1 MCVEKDFVT
10 NSEWWTPTDFPVRE
24 MQRLA
29 FLIDGRMT
37 MLEMCHRF
45 LSAKETIYIASWGL
59 TPELP
64 MVRGKHHR
72 AGADGSPEQ
81 EVLLSWLRDKG
92 LSEADLQFWQ
102 KCEVLSVVNVL
113 GYAVSKGVDVRIL
126 LWDTL
131 KVPFQAGTKQVKE
144 TLDAVGVQCVLDDSQ
159 LTIEHPIASL
169 HQKAIT
175 VDGQFAFV
183 GGIDLMAEPDGNHDR
198 WDTKG
203 HVYDNVLRVGK
214 NGKLAYGWHDMHIT
228 FEGPAVADV
237 EANFCQRWNALH
249 IRRDAAFTEL
259 LQPSSPQEHQADT
272 QVEKIQMQVV
282 RTIPRN
288 TYAFALEDGIS
299 TILDAYQR
307 AFAQAQRSI
316 YLENQYFWRRT
327 FLGLETPLVSLPT
340 EVMEQ
345 LFTSLADALNRG
357 VTVTMLLPDNPNVG
371 RDFTDDGLKF
381 LWELAPEAVE
391 AGKLQVYTL
400 ATSVQKDEAV
410 YYRPIYIHAK
420 VAIVDDQWVT
430 IGSANL
436 NNRGMR
442 DDAEINV
449 ALQHPTMARG
459 LRILLQAEHLGLA
472 DEDTLFRVVETMGRT
487 DPTSHMQSMDQGLQ
501 QEWQRL
507 ERLLG
512 EPEAAMNVLRQ
523 QAQTNL
529 QSIKERRLL
538 SGHIVPYIRRDL
550 AQEYDISV
558 DAGSGWL
565 DHLND
570 NDVPFDKQS
579 SEDDTSDEQTIEEIS
594 AP

>member
-1 MCVEKDFVT
+1 MRIEKDFVT
-10 NSEWWTPTDFPVRE
+10 DSAWWTPTDFPVRE

-45 LSAKETIYIASWGL
+45 LSATKTIYIASWGL
-59 TPELP
+59 TPDLP
-64 MVRGKHHR
+64 LVRGKHHR
-72 AGADGSPEQ
+72 AGEDGSAEQ
-81 EVLLSWLRDKG
+81 ETLLRWLRGKR
-92 LSEADLQFWQ
+92 LSEADIQFWQ
-102 KCEVLSVVNVL
+102 KCETLSVVNVL
-113 GYAVSKGVDVRIL
+113 GYAVSKGVEVRVL
-126 LWDTL
+126 LWDALTI
-131 KVPFQAGTKQVKE
+131 PFQAGPKQVQE
-144 TLDAVGVQCVLDDSQ
+144 ALEAVGVQCLLDDSH

-175 VDGQFAFV
+175 VDGRIAFV
-183 GGIDLMAEPDGNHDR
+183 GGIDLMSEQDGEHDR

-203 HVYDNVLRVGK
+203 HVYDNLLRLRK
-214 NGKLAYGWHDMHIT
+214 NGKLAYGWHDMHLT

-237 EANFCQRWNALH
+237 EANFCQRWNAVLL
-249 IRRDAAFTEL
+249 RRNPDSQDAI
-259 LQPSSPQEHQADT
+259 QPSAPETLQAPEKL
-272 QVEKIQMQVV
+272 EKIQMQVV

-288 TYAFALEDGIS
+288 TYSFALEDGIG
-299 TILDAYQR
+299 TILDIYQR
-307 AFAQAQRSI
+307 AFAQAQHSI

-327 FLGLETPLVSLPT
+327 YLGLETPLLSLPT

-345 LFTSLADALNRG
+345 LFTSLAEALNRG
-357 VTVTMLLPDNPNVG
+357 VIVTLLLPDNPNVG

-381 LWELAPEAVE
+381 LWELAPEAVTS
-391 AGKLQVYTL
+391 GKLQVYTL
-400 ATSVQKDEAV
+400 ASSVQKEAAI

-442 DDAEINV
+442 DDAELNV
-449 ALQHPTMARG
+449 ALLHPTMARG
-459 LRILLQAEHLGLA
+459 LRILLMAEHLGLA

-487 DPTSHMQSMDQGLQ
+487 DPTAHLRDMDASLQ
-501 QEWQRL
+501 KEWQRL
-507 ERLLG
+507 QQLLG
-512 EPEAAMNVLRQ
+512 DPQDALALLAR
-523 QAQTNL
+523 QAQTNIEAVKAR
-529 QSIKERRLL
+529 QLL

-550 AQEYDISV
+550 AEAYGIEV
-558 DAGSGWL
+558 DAANGWL

-570 NDVPFDKQS
+570 KDIPFEIDS
-579 SEDDTSDEQTIEEIS
+579 SDDAPEEQAAEVS

>member
-1 MCVEKDFVT
+1 MSVEKNFVA
-10 NSEWWTPTDFPVRE
+10 NSEWWAPTDFPVRE

-29 FLIDGRMT
+29 FLIDGRTT

-59 TPELP
+59 TPDMP

-72 AGADGSPEQ
+72 AGEDGTPDQ

-92 LSEADLQFWQ
+92 MSESDLRFWQ

-113 GYAVSKGVDVRIL
+113 GYAVAKGVDVRIL

-131 KVPFQAGTKQVKE
+131 KVPFQAGRKQVKE
-144 TLDAVGVQCVLDDSQ
+144 ALEAVGVQCVLDDSQ

-175 VDGQFAFV
+175 VDGQIAFV
-183 GGIDLMAEPDGNHDR
+183 GGIDLMTEADGDHDR

-203 HVYDNVLRVGK
+203 HVYNNILRTRK
-214 NGKLAYGWHDMHIT
+214 DGKLSYGWHDMHVT

-249 IRRDAAFTEL
+249 LRRDANFSEP
-259 LQPSSPQEHQADT
+259 LQPSSPEDQQPSN

-288 TYAFALEDGIS
+288 TYTFALEDGIA
-299 TILDAYQR
+299 TIMDVYQR
-307 AFAQAQRSI
+307 AFARAQRSI

-327 FLGLETPLVSLPT
+327 YLGLETPLVSLPT

-345 LFTSLADALNRG
+345 LFTSLAEALNRG

-371 RDFTDDGLKF
+371 RDFTDDGLKL
-381 LWELAPEAVE
+381 LWERAPEAVA

-400 ATSVQKDEAV
+400 ASSLQQEETV

-420 VAIVDDQWVT
+420 IAIVDDQWVT

-449 ALQHPTMARG
+449 ALYHPTMARG
-459 LRILLQAEHLGLA
+459 LRMLLLAEHLGLA
-472 DEDTLFRVVETMGRT
+472 DEDTLFRVVQTMGRT
-487 DPTSHMQSMDQGLQ
+487 DPSEHLQKMDSDLQ

-507 ERLLG
+507 EHLLG
-512 EPEAAMNVLRQ
+512 EPEAAMDLLIQ
-523 QAQTNL
+523 QAQSNI
-529 QSIKERRLL
+529 QAVKERRVL

-550 AQEYDISV
+550 AQEYDINV
-558 DAGSGWL
+558 DAASGWL

-570 NDVPFDKQS
+570 KDTPLNEQS
-579 SEDDTSDEQTIEEIS
+579 SDDISEEQSIEAS
-594 AP
+594 AS